1 MSNYTIL
8 HILTL
13 VYVREVMRLKYSDA
27 QKEATM
33 RYNKKAYDRINVI
46 VKKGQRQIIKDFAA
60 SQGKSLNRF
69 ILDAIEAQMNKEI
82 KTE

>member
-1 MSNYTIL
+1 M
-8 HILTL
+8 
-13 VYVREVMRLKYSDA
+13 KYSDA
-27 QKEATM
+27 QKEATA

-46 VKKGQRQIIKDFAA
+46 VRKGQRQIIKDFAA

-69 ILDAIEAQMNKEI
+69 ICDAIEYQMKLHN

>member
-1 MSNYTIL
+1 MK
-8 HILTL
+8 HP
-13 VYVREVMRLKYSDA
+13 KYYDS
-27 QKEATM
+27 QKEATA

-46 VKKGQRQIIKDFAA
+46 VKKGQREIIKNFAA

-69 ILDAIEAQMNKEI
+69 ICDAIEYQMNQGK